1 MSQDYIL
8 VLYHS
13 QNGHVKK
20 MAQFI
25 GLGIDSS
32 QTPIAAKLKAVP
44 AIGNKKKQTN
54 SSDIAT
60 LDDLKNCQGL
70 VVGSPCYFGNMAA
83 EMKHFFDQ
91 TTPLWLGNNLV
102 NKPAAVYT
110 STGSLHGGHESTLLT
125 MMIPLIHHGMLIVGL
140 PYTNS
145 ELITTTSGGTPY
157 GPSHLAGPT
166 NSKALDTDEKELCT
180 ALGKRMADICHRL
193 SSD

>member
-13 QNGHVKK
+13 HNGHVKK

-32 QTPIAAKLKAVP
+32 DTEIVAKLRAVP
-44 AIGNKKKQTN
+44 AIGSDKKQT
-54 SSDIAT
+54 SASDIAT

-83 EMKHFFDQ
+83 EMKYFFDQ
-91 TTPLWLGNNLV
+91 TTSLWLGNDLV

-166 NSKALDTDEKELCT
+166 NSKSLDTDEKELCT

-193 SSD
+193 SSN